1 MTAELQVLA
10 CSVVLLMAHIAVL
23 GMFVAPVRGPSW
35 NAGPRDEGPRPLTKY
50 RDRAQHAVENRRG
63 LRTIFLASILAA
75 LTTPA
80 LADDRAL
87 LTQYEQQ
94 LCDALTNGTPAVWDR
109 FLDRDVIF
117 AEEDDSYKGKNGM
130 IEEVRPL
137 PKGLGGAIRVELL
150 SYHEDGDTAVALFRQ
165 HEIER
170 YYGQTIHASYLTNT
184 VWKKRPSGWKQ
195 IEGQVL
201 AEKVDPPSIALSVV
215 DLQKFAGNYKLKDS
229 EPTYALALID
239 GKLMGGRPGKAPSE
253 WNAET
258 RDVFFIKGDPRIRKI
273 FQYDA
278 NGKVTGF
285 TERRESWDIVW
296 NKVS

>member
-10 CSVVLLMAHIAVL
+10 CS
-23 GMFVAPVRGPSW
+23 
-35 NAGPRDEGPRPLTKY
+35 DEGPLPSIRYP
-50 RDRAQHAVENRRG
+50 DRAQGAVENRRG
-63 LRTIFLASILAA
+63 MRIILLAPILATLA
-75 LTTPA
+75 TPA
-80 LADDRAL
+80 LADERAL

-94 LCDALTNGTPAVWDR
+94 LCDAVTNGTPAVWDK

-117 AEEDDSYKGKNGM
+117 AEEDDSYKGKDGM

-137 PKGLGGAIRVELL
+137 PKGLGGAIKVELL

-184 VWKKRPSGWKQ
+184 VWKKRPDGWKQ

-201 AEKVDPPSIALSVV
+201 AERVDPPSIALSVG

-239 GKLMGGRPGKAPSE
+239 GKLMGGRTGKAPSR

-278 NGKVTGF
+278 SGKVTGF
-285 TERRESWDIVW
+285 IERRESWDIVW